1 MPTEISGATGVNKVQ
16 TGAIETGDMPTGS
29 VLQVRQ
35 TTGTT
40 TISTTSFTS
49 TNTWTDHYS
58 LSITPSSTSS
68 KILILSTNPV
78 GITGSTPMR
87 GALRLLRDTTNIYN
101 TLDWKE
107 MFHVRSASDEV
118 DMFLTF
124 QYLDSPAT
132 TSSITYKIQG
142 VMQTGT
148 SMRMQQSGRGTEMT
162 LLEIAG

>member
-16 TGAIETGDMPTGS
+16 SSAIETGDLPTGS

-78 GITGSTPMR
+78 GITGNTPMR
-87 GALRLLRDTTNIYN
+87 GSLRLLRDTTNIWN
-101 TLDWKE
+101 TADWKE
-107 MFHVRSASDEV
+107 MFHVRNAADEV

-148 SMRMQQSGRGTEMT
+148 SMRMQQASRGTEMT

>member
-1 MPTEISGATGVNKVQ
+1 
-16 TGAIETGDMPTGS
+16 
-29 VLQVRQ
+29 
-35 TTGTT
+35 
-40 TISTTSFTS
+40 
-49 TNTWTDHYS
+49 
-58 LSITPSSTSS
+58 
-68 KILILSTNPV
+68 
-78 GITGSTPMR
+78 
-87 GALRLLRDTTNIYN
+87 
-101 TLDWKE
+101 